1 MNEKIRELALRS
13 QLISVNDLNGDL
25 VSSYQEDVDLS
36 EELEAFANMIIKEC
50 VTTIETYNNNSL
62 TKKIADEGVYSYE
75 QGAIAGMNESVLVI
89 KQHFGVEE

>member
-1 MNEKIRELALRS
+1 MNHTIVTLDERAKDYAAMELATVNPGGIEEFNRLYRNKFAE
-13 QLISVNDLNGDL
+13 LIVR
-25 VSSYQEDVDLS
+25 
-36 EELEAFANMIIKEC
+36 EC

-89 KQHFGVEE
+89 KQHFGIEE

>member
-1 MNEKIRELALRS
+1 
-13 QLISVNDLNGDL
+13 LIV
-25 VSSYQEDVDLS
+25 
-36 EELEAFANMIIKEC
+36 KEC

>member
-1 MNEKIRELALRS
+1 MNEKIRELAL
-13 QLISVNDLNGDL
+13 QAQNNGDSIHYYDP
-25 VSSYQEDVDLS
+25 VFAEKFA
-36 EELEAFANMIIKEC
+36 ELIIKEC

-89 KQHFGVEE
+89 KQHFGVKE

>member
-1 MNEKIRELALRS
+1 MNERIKKLAEQAEDYVESLGLVPDYWQAYSEKFAELIVR
-13 QLISVNDLNGDL
+13 
-25 VSSYQEDVDLS
+25 
-36 EELEAFANMIIKEC
+36 EC
-50 VTTIETYNNNSL
+50 VTTIETYNKNSL